1 MYTRLKLNKN
11 INLIEFK
18 DGKSIE
24 IDEKTT
30 IIMQSILPNS
40 IRPEIKIKPRT
51 KIVFWTLFHYNL
63 IPHFIPF
70 PGLRYI
76 HLKSAIFNR
85 IDLLLKKGYYKKISK
100 FIRDLHEKSS
110 ILFMDYSTYEI
121 TEKYLNLNISNPIFL
136 PICIGSVSKN
146 IKIYNKK
153 INPELNI
160 CWIGRIEDFKT
171 TILQFSINRV
181 LSYAMKHNRKIR
193 FSVIGYGEDLKKIT
207 DFEYNYDLF
216 KLDFI
221 GILKNDDLNQYLIN
235 RVDLLMSMGTSALEG
250 AKLGVPTVLLD
261 ASYDTIPDQYKF
273 RWLYESDGSN
283 VARFID
289 KDKTT
294 FSGYII
300 DEIIHQLDT
309 NTNKLGKKC
318 FNYVRDNHSIDVISS
333 KLINYVN
340 EANYEWGAVNK
351 KLVKKSIIR
360 KLYDAY
366 RYM

>member
-1 MYTRLKLNKN
+1 
-11 INLIEFK
+11 
-18 DGKSIE
+18 
-24 IDEKTT
+24 
-30 IIMQSILPNS
+30 
-40 IRPEIKIKPRT
+40 
-51 KIVFWTLFHYNL
+51 
-63 IPHFIPF
+63 
-70 PGLRYI
+70 
-76 HLKSAIFNR
+76 
-85 IDLLLKKGYYKKISK
+85 
-100 FIRDLHEKSS
+100 
-110 ILFMDYSTYEI
+110 
-121 TEKYLNLNISNPIFL
+121 
-136 PICIGSVSKN
+136 
-146 IKIYNKK
+146 
-153 INPELNI
+153 
-160 CWIGRIEDFKT
+160 
-171 TILQFSINRV
+171 
-181 LSYAMKHNRKIR
+181 R
-193 FSVIGYGEDLKKIT
+193 FKKIT

-216 KLDFI
+216 KLDYI

-235 RVDLLMSMGTSALEG
+235 KVDLLMSMGTSALEG